1 MMTTSKPESPKI
13 QEDNSPTECSTITSI
28 TNKSRP
34 LFSRN
39 HGYQLV
45 KRKEEDE
52 MEFTHPT
59 AWITKSST
67 YSLLSNVSTDSFMSE
82 LEDRAQNLVKL
93 DNNVCLSRRPGQV
106 RSESVQNF
114 REFQKIPRSLTT
126 VRFNPFDPN
135 KEMIRVQRDETL
147 DFTTSDYASEIDE
160 PFNNAFVGISN
171 PVYTEFS
178 ACVADGEDLLGE
190 HRNFAQALN
199 PSLLSKNS
207 RSIRLRND
215 VLTQL
220 HRLQHIVN
228 DKRASNIVS
237 PNSSNGSC
245 SEVKHGL
252 NSFAHNE
259 ECWSILMLGGRE
271 PVQLTVFDRPLSIW
285 MFRM

>member
-1 MMTTSKPESPKI
+1 MTTPSNTESPKI

-45 KRKEEDE
+45 KRKEENE
-52 MEFTHPT
+52 MEFAHPT
-59 AWITKSST
+59 AWLTKSST

-82 LEDRAQNLVKL
+82 MEDRAQNLVRL
-93 DNNVCLSRRPGQV
+93 DSNICSSRRPGQA

-135 KEMIRVQRDETL
+135 KDMIRVQRDETL

-228 DKRASNIVS
+228 DKRAPSVAS
-237 PNSSNGSC
+237 PNSSDGSC
-245 SEVKHGL
+245 SDAKQGL
-252 NSFAHNE
+252 NSLAHNE

-271 PVQLTVFDRPLSIW
+271 PVQLTIFDRPLSIW